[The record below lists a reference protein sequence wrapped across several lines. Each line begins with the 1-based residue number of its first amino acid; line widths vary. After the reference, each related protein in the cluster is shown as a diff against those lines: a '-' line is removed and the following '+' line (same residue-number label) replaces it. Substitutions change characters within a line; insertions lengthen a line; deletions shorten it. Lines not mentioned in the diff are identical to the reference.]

1 MKILKNAIIVFIV
14 MMLILVATSSSVS
27 AAPVVSIRAS
37 KSSVTVGQNVT
48 VTVSFGEK
56 VSGAQFKLSY
66 DTSKFDY
73 VSCSASTYAKETQ
86 RFVYA
91 NFADEDDLGS
101 VTFTFKAKATG
112 SVKFSISGVELSRN
126 HSMGASS
133 TSVNITEAA
142 TTTSKPA
149 TTTKKPTT
157 KKPTT
162 KKPTTNNNEDNNT
175 DVPEEPVIIEKPEL
189 DNLKTVLEGKVEGD
203 YTEESWKA
211 LQDALAAAEG
221 VATQEEYDA
230 LKEGL
235 KAEILVP
242 VTFEK
247 EELNTVLRDLVGK
260 IEGDYTEESWK
271 ELQDA
276 INTAQNA
283 ELKSEYDAVK
293 DKLTINNLVLE
304 DRGFFESLVKSSC
317 GHGKIIIILSAIII
331 VLLVIIIIL
340 GASLSKAKEAAAI
353 GRRIK

>member
-1 MKILKNAIIVFIV
+1 MKILKNAITVFII
-14 MMLILVATSSSVS
+14 MMLVIVAIGGNVD
-27 AAPVVSIRAS
+27 AAGMKAS

-56 VSGAQFKLSY
+56 VSAAQFKLGY
-66 DTSKFDY
+66 DTGKFQY
-73 VSCSASTYAKETQ
+73 VSCSAGQLNNNSYAYLGQ
-86 RFVYA
+86 S
-91 NFADEDDLGS
+91 NDPDLGS

-112 SVKFSISGVELSRN
+112 TGNFSLSGGNFKTASGRVKNVAL
-126 HSMGASS
+126 S
-133 TSVNITEAA
+133 TSVKVEAA
-142 TTTSKPA
+142 AQTTSKPT

-162 KKPTTNNNEDNNT
+162 KKPTTSQNDNDNT
-175 DVPEEPVIIEKPEL
+175 DTPEEPVVIEKPEL
-189 DNLKTVLEGKVEGD
+189 DNLKTLIEGKVEGD

-242 VTFEK
+242 ITFEK
-247 EELNTVLRDLVGK
+247 DELNNVLRDLVGK
-260 IEGDYTEESWK
+260 VEGDYTEDSWK

-276 INTAQNA
+276 ITAAQNA

-293 DKLTINNLVLE
+293 DKLNVNNLILE
-304 DRGFFESLVKSSC
+304 ERGFIEGLMKSSC
-317 GHGKIIIILSAIII
+317 GHGKIIVILSAIII

-340 GASLSKAKEAAAI
+340 GASLSKAKEAATI